1 MSESVICSILPT
13 KLYGVLNVSSTTKFY
28 DDGKQVHALYFDA
41 VVDSLIFEDPSFS
54 FTLESSQDQIIS
66 TFK

>member
-1 MSESVICSILPT
+1 VSVICSILPT

-41 VVDSLIFEDPSFS
+41 VDSGF
-54 FTLESSQDQIIS
+54 
-66 TFK
+66 